1 MVCRSGKG
9 WGKER
14 DAAVRGGG
22 EFKVQ
27 TLPFWFAFE
36 SREFYI
42 KLPWRRKGERR
53 EREGVVV
60 VVYLAE
66 REKKEE
72 VKRSRKREERRA
84 VMVTSNQCS
93 FFFFSFFGL
102 DSRVMQVI

>member
-66 REKKEE
+66 RE
-72 VKRSRKREERRA
+72 RKREEGGGQEEQEKGRA
-84 VMVTSNQCS
+84 QGGDGDVKSV
-93 FFFFSFFGL
+93 FFFFLFIFRIG
-102 DSRVMQVI
+102 

>member
-1 MVCRSGKG
+1 MVCCSGKG

-66 REKKEE
+66 RE
-72 VKRSRKREERRA
+72 RKREEGGGQEEQEKGRA
-84 VMVTSNQCS
+84 QGGDGDVKSV
-93 FFFFSFFGL
+93 FFFFLFIFRIG
-102 DSRVMQVI
+102 

>member
-1 MVCRSGKG
+1 MVCCSGKG

-42 KLPWRRKGERR
+42 ELPWRRKGEQR

-66 REKKEE
+66 RE
-72 VKRSRKREERRA
+72 RKREEGGGQEEQEKGRA
-84 VMVTSNQCS
+84 QGGDGDVKSV
-93 FFFFSFFGL
+93 FFFFLFIFRIG
-102 DSRVMQVI
+102 